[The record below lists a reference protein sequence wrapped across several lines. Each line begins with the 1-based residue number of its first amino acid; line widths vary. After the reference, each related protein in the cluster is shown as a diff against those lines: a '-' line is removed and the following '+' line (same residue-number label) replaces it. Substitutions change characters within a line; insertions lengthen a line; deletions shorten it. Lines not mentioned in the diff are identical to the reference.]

1 MTPASP
7 ARELTRRSA
16 VAGLASALS
25 SPALAGLRSEPDFD
39 VLIVGAGPAGI
50 AAARRIAGTKWKFGI
65 IEASDRRG
73 GRCFTESTTF
83 SLPYDQ
89 GACSIHVP
97 PRSSLAG
104 LAARNGIELYP
115 DPEILQIRLRGRKAF
130 DRGLEEVHSKN
141 ELEQFYTNRVRCYA
155 AIANAA
161 GGKDDISCADA
172 LPADLGDWRKM
183 MEFFLGPY
191 RFGAELKELSA
202 KEYAVSLDRGPA
214 LLCRLGAGILIGKLA
229 LGIPTKFFSPV
240 TLVDWGDRSV
250 VLETGGGTVSARA
263 VIVTAS
269 TAVIA
274 AGKIKFKPNLPAPY
288 ARAFETLKLGNYDHV
303 AIEFSGNL
311 LGVEANEVIFD
322 KVHDSKPAALL
333 ANLHGTRLSILKVP
347 GKSGAEL
354 SERGE
359 SAMLDFAFDWLTAV
373 FGSNARKAVV
383 RTHATFWNKQPWALG
398 AFSSA
403 VPGAQ
408 GARKLLSEPLSERV
422 WFAGEALSQS
432 YWGTVGGAWQD
443 GERAADAVLARL
455 SK

>member
-1 MTPASP
+1 MTPAS
-7 ARELTRRSA
+7 ATRELTRRSA

-83 SLPYDQ
+83 GLPYDQ

-263 VIVTAS
+263 VIVTVNGCYCRRKDQVQAELAGALRAS
-269 TAVIA
+269 VRNIEAGQLRSRGHRVQRQSVGRGSQRGHLRQGPRQQAGRA
-274 AGKIKFKPNLPAPY
+274 AREPAWHTPFNSEGTGKKRR
-288 ARAFETLKLGNYDHV
+288 RAFREG
-303 AIEFSGNL
+303 
-311 LGVEANEVIFD
+311 
-322 KVHDSKPAALL
+322 
-333 ANLHGTRLSILKVP
+333 
-347 GKSGAEL
+347 
-354 SERGE
+354 
-359 SAMLDFAFDWLTAV
+359 
-373 FGSNARKAVV
+373 
-383 RTHATFWNKQPWALG
+383 
-398 AFSSA
+398 
-403 VPGAQ
+403 
-408 GARKLLSEPLSERV
+408 
-422 WFAGEALSQS
+422 
-432 YWGTVGGAWQD
+432 
-443 GERAADAVLARL
+443 
-455 SK
+455 